1 MRKYRSEQQV
11 LDALQIPDWRH
22 MSKDK
27 IMGFASQLPYMDPE
41 VAKAALAQFPEFS
54 NLSVELVKQIKEN
67 LETIISKEKDVDSAI
82 LNQDRIIIDNL
93 LSQLAE
99 SSDNE
104 KQKYID
110 AIIKIQED
118 EKEFASQHRKDM
130 FNHFLAIC
138 ATISAI
144 SASAA
149 AAIGAATALKNNDTS
164 NDT

>member
-27 IMGFASQLPYMDPE
+27 IMGFASQLPYMSPE

-104 KQKYID
+104 KQKYIG

-130 FNHFLAIC
+130 FNHFLTIC

-164 NDT
+164 NDK

>member
-110 AIIKIQED
+110 AIIKIQEG

-130 FNHFLAIC
+130 FNHFLTIC

-164 NDT
+164 NDK